1 MDRSIDQIRK
11 IESEK
16 SLKEIR
22 EHLQDKRMTYRD
34 LTDEQIHQI
43 CQMYEANPRISF
55 DLIAST
61 ISPDCTKWLIMD
73 IIYGGVRPDISQ
85 QYYLPIKKP
94 TPKDSNDQPLP
105 TFTKK
110 KKHNLIPDEQIHQ
123 ICKMY
128 EENPQVSFEEIKQ
141 AVNPNNLNHGM
152 VRDIISGKSRKDI
165 TQHYPSILLKI
176 IKPSLVTGNRQL
188 DDCIRHIVNTNNS
201 KSWLFRNNPDGFLEY
216 IRKHHPGVR
225 VSKALI
231 SEVIKNHPSK

>member
-1 MDRSIDQIRK
+1 MDRSIDQLRRM
-11 IESEK
+11 EAEK
-16 SLKEIR
+16 TLPEIR
-22 EHLQDKRMTYRD
+22 QRLLDKRMTYRD

-85 QYYLPIKKP
+85 QYYLPVKKP
-94 TPKDSNDQPLP
+94 KPKDSNDQPLP
-105 TFTKK
+105 AFTKK
-110 KKHNLIPDEQIHQ
+110 KKHNLIPDEQVHQ

-128 EENPQVSFEEIKQ
+128 EENPKVSFEEIKQ

-152 VRDIISGKSRKDI
+152 IRDIISGKARKDV
-165 TQHYPSILLKI
+165 TQCYPSILLKI
-176 IKPSLVTGNRQL
+176 IKPSLTTGNYQL
-188 DDCIRHIVNTNNS
+188 DTTIQHIIRTN
-201 KSWLFRNNPDGFLEY
+201 KRKPDFIHTNPDAFFEY
-216 IRKHHPGVR
+216 IKKHHPGVR

-231 SEVIKNHPSK
+231 SEVIKASK